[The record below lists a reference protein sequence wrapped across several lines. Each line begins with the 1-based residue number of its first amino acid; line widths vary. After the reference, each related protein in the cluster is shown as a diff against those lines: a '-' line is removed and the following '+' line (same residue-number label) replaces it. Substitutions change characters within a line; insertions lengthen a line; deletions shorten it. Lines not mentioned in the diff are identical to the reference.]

1 MGITTSFLRIFKGL
15 PSARR
20 IAFVMGKLY
29 KQFVDKDIKNFE
41 EFHIA
46 VLDIF
51 NTLNSALPGK
61 HYDAPSRKEVEACFA
76 SLKDVSEA
84 KRKQRFIHFMKKRV
98 DRCRR
103 EDSTMVTGVI
113 TPVAA
118 MAAKKAAENV
128 PQLDIIKVVPD
139 VVFVPTVT
147 LLAIFF
153 VKLIRIIL
161 LRRIASPYM

>member
-1 MGITTSFLRIFKGL
+1 MEK
-15 PSARR
+15 
-20 IAFVMGKLY
+20 
-29 KQFVDKDIKNFE
+29 KNL
-41 EFHIA
+41 I
-46 VLDIF
+46 ISKIYS
-51 NTLNSALPGK
+51 TLNSALPGK
-61 HYDAPSRKEVEACFA
+61 HYDAPSRKEVEVSKHLPSSLQIIIKFYHLSFSQNAYIYIYKIKSFIQACFA

-161 LRRIASPYM
+161 LRSIASPYM